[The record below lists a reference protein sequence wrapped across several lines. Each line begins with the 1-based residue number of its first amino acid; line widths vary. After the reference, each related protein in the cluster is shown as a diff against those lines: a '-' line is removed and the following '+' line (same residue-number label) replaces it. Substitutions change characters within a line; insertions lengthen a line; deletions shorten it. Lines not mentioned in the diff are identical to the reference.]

1 LYIFSRLSTKI
12 ALIISLILVM
22 LLLFSASAFIY
33 YETYEFEEAIEKRA
47 HQVLTVLESVHTQA
61 MITRGNIGANNPA
74 IQTLNQTFDQLS
86 KTTIDMSLW
95 LVMGPK
101 VLAFQE
107 KIKSSYGIEP
117 PKDEIDHEA
126 IRTGLPVT
134 RMVGSDFFRYTK
146 PVILGKGSAAH
157 ESCLSCHR
165 DMGMKEGDILGAFS
179 ISLNVKERREEYIT
193 TAWAA
198 AMIAVF
204 VSVVVSAFSI
214 FLLNRMAI
222 SPVARMTETMTRL
235 ARGDL
240 QVKIPEGGRGDEI
253 GEMAQAVEVFREN
266 AVERK
271 QAEVELREA
280 HDELEQRVEERTR
293 ELREEITD
301 RKQAE
306 DEAKQH
312 RNVLA
317 HFGGVSIMGEMASS
331 LAHELNQPLTVISSY
346 AQVCID
352 YLRKS
357 KDKPNVMLADLE
369 HMKGQAERAT
379 GIIRRIR
386 NQIHK
391 GEPVRKEINVNDTI
405 NDVADLIRSDAR
417 EHGTNIDLD
426 LGENLPLVIADPI
439 QIQQVIL
446 NLAHNGMEAM
456 SENPASSASLAI
468 ITSTSEDDAVEIAIR
483 DDGQGISAETLDK
496 VFDSFFTTKKT
507 GLGMGLSICRSIIEA
522 HGGKLWAES
531 DSASGSVFHFTLPV
545 EKERMTDG

>member
-1 LYIFSRLSTKI
+1 MHIISRLSTKI
-12 ALIISLILVM
+12 ALIISLTLVM
-22 LLLFSASAFIY
+22 LLAFSASAFIY

-61 MITRGNIGANNPA
+61 MITRGNMGANNPA
-74 IQTLNQTFDQLS
+74 IETLNQTFDQLS
-86 KTTIDMSLW
+86 KTTKDMSLW

-101 VLAFQE
+101 VLTFQE
-107 KIKSSYGIEP
+107 KVKSTYGVEP

-134 RMVGSDFFRYTK
+134 RMVGSDLYRYTK

-157 ESCLSCHR
+157 ESCISCHLE
-165 DMGMKEGDILGAFS
+165 MGMKEGDILGAFS
-179 ISLNVKERREEYIT
+179 ISLNVKERREEYVT

-198 AMIAVF
+198 AIIAIF
-204 VSVVVSAFSI
+204 VSAIVSAFSI

-222 SPVARMTETMTRL
+222 SPISRMTETMTRL

-240 QVKIPEGGRGDEI
+240 EVKIPEEGRGDEI

-271 QAEVELREA
+271 QAEVVLREA
-280 HDELEQRVEERTR
+280 HDELERRVEERTR
-293 ELREEITD
+293 ELREEIAE

-306 DEAKQH
+306 DETQRH
-312 RNVLA
+312 RNVLT

-331 LAHELNQPLTVISSY
+331 LAHELNQPLTAISCY

-352 YLRKS
+352 NLGKS
-357 KDKPNVMLADLE
+357 EEEPDMMLDDLE

-391 GEPVRKEINVNDTI
+391 GEPVRKEIDANETI
-405 NDVADLIRSDAR
+405 REVADLIRSDAR
-417 EHGTNIDLD
+417 EHGTTIDL
-426 LGENLPLVIADPI
+426 NLSKGLPPVVADPI

-456 SENPASSASLAI
+456 AENHTSSAS
-468 ITSTSEDDAVEIAIR
+468 S
-483 DDGQGISAETLDK
+483 
-496 VFDSFFTTKKT
+496 
-507 GLGMGLSICRSIIEA
+507 CY
-522 HGGKLWAES
+522 
-531 DSASGSVFHFTLPV
+531 
-545 EKERMTDG
+545 

>member
-1 LYIFSRLSTKI
+1 MYIISRLSTKI
-12 ALIISLILVM
+12 SLIISLILVM

-33 YETYEFEEAIEKRA
+33 YETYEFEEAIDKRA

-61 MITRGNIGANNPA
+61 MISRGSLGDDSPA

-86 KTTIDMSLW
+86 KTTKDMSLW
-95 LVMGPK
+95 MVMGPK

-107 KIKSSYGIEP
+107 RKKSSYGIEP
-117 PKDEIDHEA
+117 PKDEIDQEA
-126 IRTGLPVT
+126 IRTGVPVT

-146 PVILGKGSAAH
+146 PVILGKGSGAL
-157 ESCLSCHR
+157 ESCLSCHL

-179 ISLNVKERREEYIT
+179 ISLNVKERRKEYLT

-198 AMIAVF
+198 AMIAIF
-204 VSVVVSAFSI
+204 VSIVVSAFSI

-271 QAEVELREA
+271 QAEVKLREA
-280 HDELEQRVEERTR
+280 HDELERRVEERTR
-293 ELREEITD
+293 ELREEISE

-306 DEAKQH
+306 NEAQRH

-331 LAHELNQPLTVISSY
+331 LAHELNQPLTVISCY

-352 YLRKS
+352 NLRKS
-357 KDKPNVMLADLE
+357 EEKPEEMLTDME
-369 HMKGQAERAT
+369 HMKEQAERAT

-386 NQIHK
+386 SQIHK
-391 GEPVRKEINVNDTI
+391 GEPVRKKIDINYTI
-405 NDVADLIRSDAR
+405 NDVADLIRFDAH
-417 EHGTNIDLD
+417 EHRKKINLD
-426 LGENLPLVIADPI
+426 IGGSLPVVVADPI

-456 SENPASSASLAI
+456 SENLASPNTLTI
-468 ITSTSEDDAVEIAIR
+468 RTS
-483 DDGQGISAETLDK
+483 
-496 VFDSFFTTKKT
+496 
-507 GLGMGLSICRSIIEA
+507 M
-522 HGGKLWAES
+522 
-531 DSASGSVFHFTLPV
+531 SG
-545 EKERMTDG
+545 D